1 MARGL
6 GLLLTAMLVVRCLI
20 EVLAPHFEVLNKR
33 LYIFGSAINT
43 CAMDLVIV
51 AIGALIFCLYGMVA
65 FHIKKSLQY
74 IYFQCNG
81 YSAIV
86 LVLSCSSVL
95 HVIGMFFLVRSF
107 WTAKLPVIIQIL
119 HLVPSTTV
127 ALEVILQGLYLLC
140 RRNARG
146 REQPAI
152 EHSTTQILGSSN
164 LVFIAYSLTLL
175 VVVVHRRDA
184 FFIFEVVVIFLEIF
198 GRAYR
203 IVLLLRRPPLPPA
216 EQFPRDVSAPVQEC
230 CRNSNSKV
238 VKIIVC
244 VEPCKKIHYVPLFPA
259 VKRRQHHVAQNVDR
273 SSGCL
278 ASHKL
283 TCSKAGSTDLMNED
297 RWVPPTQ
304 LASTGIPKPFLGV
317 CK

>member
-51 AIGALIFCLYGMVA
+51 AIGTLIFCLYGMVA

-127 ALEVILQGLYLLC
+127 ELEVILQGEGFLRIILHESDSHL
-140 RRNARG
+140 NAW
-146 REQPAI
+146 
-152 EHSTTQILGSSN
+152 
-164 LVFIAYSLTLL
+164 
-175 VVVVHRRDA
+175 
-184 FFIFEVVVIFLEIF
+184 
-198 GRAYR
+198 
-203 IVLLLRRPPLPPA
+203 
-216 EQFPRDVSAPVQEC
+216 FPQGCIC
-230 CRNSNSKV
+230 C
-238 VKIIVC
+238 
-244 VEPCKKIHYVPLFPA
+244 
-259 VKRRQHHVAQNVDR
+259 
-273 SSGCL
+273 
-278 ASHKL
+278 
-283 TCSKAGSTDLMNED
+283 AGAMQGGESDQLMNIQPH
-297 RWVPPTQ
+297 RY
-304 LASTGIPKPFLGV
+304 
-317 CK
+317 